1 MKTVLVTGGT
11 GLVGFNIIKSL
22 LARGYAVKALVRD
35 LAKGQRLLPKD
46 CQLVEGDICKPA
58 SLTGAFDGCEW
69 VFHAAGFPEQWMKDD
84 TTFQQVNVVGT
95 GNMIEA
101 ALKAGVERFIYTSTI
116 DVFEGA
122 RGQEYDETIIDP
134 HPKGTLYERSKQ
146 DADKLVVAA
155 LDKGLPAIFLHPAG
169 LFGPGPTDSP
179 GMNDL
184 FENLKN
190 DQIPVLLPGGMP
202 MVYGPD
208 VGEGHVLAAEKAGIG
223 ERFILCDTYSSL
235 VDLSKTVLGKIDPTR
250 KVPAVMPL
258 SVAKLVSF
266 VGEVLANITNK
277 PPLIPKGQLIFM
289 QWQAIPVSGKA
300 KAQLGWQVTPFDE
313 ALETTLSYLAAQSA

>member
-35 LAKGQRLLPKD
+35 LTKGQRLLPQD

-58 SLTGAFDGCEW
+58 SLTAAFEGCDW

-84 TTFQQVNVVGT
+84 TTFQQVNVAGT
-95 GNMIEA
+95 GNMIDA
-101 ALKAGVERFIYTSTI
+101 ALKAGVERFIFTSTI
-116 DVFEGA
+116 DVFEGT
-122 RGQEYDETIIDP
+122 RGQEYDETVIDP
-134 HPKGTLYERSKQ
+134 RPKDTLYERSKQ

-155 LDKGLPAIFLHPAG
+155 LDRGLPAIFLHPAG

-208 VGEGHVLAAEKAGIG
+208 VGEGHVLAAEKAAIG
-223 ERFILCDTYSSL
+223 ERFILCDSYSSL
-235 VDLSKTVLGKIDPTR
+235 VDLSRTVLGKIDPTR

-258 SVAKLVSF
+258 GIAKLVSF